1 MKKAVIAVTMGDPA
15 GVGPEVVLKALQDA
29 RRRPA
34 RGGRGPRDQAPGGQ
48 ALLVIG
54 DLPVL
59 EAVNRKLGIGAV
71 LQRVEDPADPGGDRA
86 GGVGGPVRVLDI
98 GAVPGAGAVRPGE
111 VSAAAGRAAAAYIE
125 RAAEL
130 ARAGLVA
137 GIATAPVNKKALR
150 AAGYPGTGHTEMLA
164 GLFGSARSVTMFQ
177 VEKLRIFFHSRH
189 FSLRAML
196 DALDPGGVKESI
208 AAARACLASIGVESP
223 RLALAALNPHASD
236 GGLFGDEEERI
247 LAPACARARERGI
260 DVAGPVP
267 ADSVFNLALEG
278 RFDAV
283 VSLYHD
289 QGHIAAK
296 TYDFYRTVSVTFG
309 LPVIRTSVDHGT
321 AFDIAWQ
328 GRADPVSMVEAVGA
342 CLELAG
348 RYHPVSW

>member
-1 MKKAVIAVTMGDPA
+1 GTRSG
-15 GVGPEVVLKALQDA
+15 GA
-29 RRRPA
+29 REGEA
-34 RGGRGPRDQAPGGQ
+34 GGRE
-48 ALLVIG
+48 LLVVG
-54 DLPVL
+54 DLSVL
-59 EAVNRKLGIGAV
+59 EAVNRKLGIGAT
-71 LQRVEDPADPGGDRA
+71 LQRIEDPAGTGGARAAGAGA
-86 GGVGGPVRVLDI
+86 GGGSGQVRVLDL
-98 GAVPGAGAVRPGE
+98 GAVPDAGVVRPGE

-130 ARAGLVA
+130 ARDGLAA
-137 GIATAPVNKKALR
+137 GIATAPVNKEALR

-164 GLFGSARSVTMFQ
+164 GLLGTARSVTMFQ
-177 VEKLRIFFHSRH
+177 VENLRIFFHSRH
-189 FSLRAML
+189 LSLRAML
-196 DALDPGGVKESI
+196 DSLDAAGVEESI
-208 AAARACLASIGVESP
+208 AAARACLASIGLESP

-247 LAPACARARERGI
+247 LAPACAKARERGI

-267 ADSVFNLALEG
+267 ADSVFNMALEG

-328 GRADPVSMVEAVGA
+328 GRADPVSMVEAIGA
-342 CLELAG
+342 CQELAG
-348 RYHPVSW
+348 RYRPVRW